1 MNTNTLLNIYQS
13 YALTK
18 VSELNKQSLVAL
30 YAQNEQLSKLN
41 EELTRANRTTEQILR
56 NQIKEIEQKEKRRYY
71 KNMTFNLSQ
80 ALDLLENEGNDN
92 FRIFA
97 SSLFLSPIRDMATD
111 AIHELEEIT
120 DKEYAQ
126 NIVKRANSLSD
137 NDKAYSGSY
146 KETPWASLLSA
157 QSKIDDI
164 AQQNKDKEKGLSLIT
179 IKKEEAHKKKIKKVQ
194 EDKKVQEG
202 CLGCL
207 QCVSVLSI
215 VGVFGTIYTH
225 DYDATKG
232 FIIILILAIL
242 LLVGAYAEKK
252 SNNKKELNNTK
263 EKRED
268 SEEVIYEKELEDL
281 SNELSTLQ
289 QEETRLTTQYNELL
303 QEIITDCPKW
313 ENKLNAIAAFIPH
326 DEKKTRANKDSL
338 LTEAA
343 KLVFKKKDAS
353 SSLIQRKLA
362 IGYSRAG
369 RILNQL
375 EELGIVGPANGAN
388 QRDVLIS
395 NELEL
400 EKVLESIK

>member
-1 MNTNTLLNIYQS
+1 M
-13 YALTK
+13 
-18 VSELNKQSLVAL
+18 
-30 YAQNEQLSKLN
+30 
-41 EELTRANRTTEQILR
+41 
-56 NQIKEIEQKEKRRYY
+56 
-71 KNMTFNLSQ
+71 
-80 ALDLLENEGNDN
+80 LENEDNNN

-97 SSLFLSPIRDMATD
+97 SNLFLSPIRDMAKD
-111 AIHELEEIT
+111 AVQELEEIT

-137 NDKAYSGSY
+137 KDKTYSGSY

-164 AQQNKDKEKGLSLIT
+164 AKKNEDKEKDIGLLT
-179 IKKEEAHKKKIKKVQ
+179 TKKEEIHKKKNKKSQEEIKLRK
-194 EDKKVQEG
+194 G
-202 CLGCL
+202 CLVFL
-207 QCVSVLSI
+207 QGVVLFLI
-215 VGVFGTIYTH
+215 ICFFGTICTH
-225 DYDATKG
+225 DYDATQG
-232 FIIILILAIL
+232 FIILLIPAVL
-242 LLVGAYAEKK
+242 LLVVAYKRFE
-252 SNNKKELNNTK
+252 NKREQNK
-263 EKRED
+263 EKEKEGD
-268 SEEVIYEKELEDL
+268 TEEVILEKELETISD
-281 SNELSTLQ
+281 EFSTLQ

-303 QEIITDCPKW
+303 QEVTADCPKW

-326 DEKKTRANKDSL
+326 EEKKTRANKEPL

-375 EELGIVGPANGAN
+375 EELGVVGPAKGAN

-400 EKVLESIK
+400 EKILESIK